1 MKNLLTVWQLLDQ
14 RQRRKLIA
22 MQLMSVLMAFSTV
35 GGMAAILPFFT
46 ALSEPHA
53 IANHAML
60 RFCYEYFHFS
70 SESGFVLAL
79 GVAFAAGIAVS
90 NGVNLLGSLAID
102 RFAFGLGDRLHV
114 ALFDEYLHRGYGFH
128 LQTNSA
134 TLTSNVIHETGRVAS
149 GFLRQGQLFVT
160 SLTAAVAIVGSIF
173 WLDPL
178 VAGITLGGLGASYA
192 AVYAASRARLLD
204 NGRAQSRYVTERT
217 RLVAESFGAIR
228 ELLLYQAQRRFIA
241 QFARCCAAISRSLA
255 STLAISQ
262 SPRYALECLTACVL
276 VSAALLSHPVGTAG
290 GPWIA
295 NLSFVGLAVYRLLPV
310 LQQVFLAVVRM
321 RSDSDALDTVA
332 ADLRLAQSQR
342 PASPASSTQALAAL
356 AGGAAL
362 QREWAGVP
370 RREILLR
377 EVCFSHAGGG
387 SPAISDLTLRIPA
400 GAIVGFMGANGSG
413 KTTLLDLL
421 SGLLTAP
428 EGSIE
433 IDGRVLDDGHR
444 AAWQANIGYVPQQVF
459 LCDATVAEN
468 IAFGVAPA
476 AIDGERMHTAVRLAG
491 LERCIDDLPNGY
503 HEILGERGSRLSGG
517 QRQKLGI
524 ARALYRESALI
535 LMDEATSS
543 LDPATEVQITEALA
557 DHLRGKTVLIVAH
570 RLEALR
576 RCDVIY
582 ELANGRI
589 CRRGTYAQLG
599 DGGSNPARSVSRPT
613 QRVNEA

>member
-1 MKNLLTVWQLLDQ
+1 MKNLLTVWRLLDQ

-60 RFCYEYFHFS
+60 RFCYEYFHFT
-70 SESGFVLAL
+70 SESGFVLTL

-102 RFAFGLGDRLHV
+102 RFAFALGDRLHV

-160 SLTAAVAIVGSIF
+160 SLTTAVAIVGSIF

-204 NGRAQSRYVTERT
+204 NGRTQSRYVTERT

-276 VSAALLSHPVGTAG
+276 VSAALLSHPVGTGG

-295 NLSFVGLAVYRLLPV
+295 NLSFIGLAVYRLLPA

-342 PASPASSTQALAAL
+342 PASP
-356 AGGAAL
+356 GAAV
-362 QREWAGVP
+362 QPEWAGVP

-377 EVCFSHAGGG
+377 EVCFSHAGGR

-421 SGLLTAP
+421 SGLLTAS

-459 LCDATVAEN
+459 LCDTTVEEN

-476 AIDGERMHTAVRLAG
+476 AIDGERMRTAVRLAG
-491 LERCIDDLPNGY
+491 LERCIDELPNGY

-524 ARALYRESALI
+524 ARALYRDSALI

-543 LDPATEVQITEALA
+543 LDPATELQITEALA

-589 CRRGTYAQLG
+589 CRRGTYAQLV
-599 DGGSNPARSVSRPT
+599 DGGSNATRSVGRST
-613 QRVNEA
+613 SRVNEA